1 MFLMYGISSR
11 NCVGEVGF
19 VRDCAKFLDGGHVHF
34 FVSELLIMMDI
45 SSWKPKHDQ
54 KYACMFRR
62 QFRVVPRGFSPLS
75 IGDQWRYR

>member
-1 MFLMYGISSR
+1 MNVSNVWNFISKLR
-11 NCVGEVGF
+11 WGARL
-19 VRDCAKFLDGGHVHF
+19 VRDCTKFLDHF

-45 SSWKPKHDQ
+45 SSWKTKHDQ

>member
-1 MFLMYGISSR
+1 MFLMYGISLR
-11 NCVGEVGF
+11 W
-19 VRDCAKFLDGGHVHF
+19 DCTKFLDHF

-45 SSWKPKHDQ
+45 SSWKTKHDQ